1 MPLKAE
7 KMVVNSTANNKRADG
22 KQGDDKRVAHLI
34 EQLKLRTVELEEAN
48 RELRHV
54 SHYRSLFL
62 ARMSHELRTPLTSI
76 LGFTEIMLD
85 QEKLTEAQQR
95 FCQKIQ
101 NSGMQLLTSLN
112 QLVDLSRLE
121 VGPCEIFLQEF
132 SLAETLRQTC
142 AAVARQAQK
151 REVKIECNPSP
162 EVTTVV
168 SDQGRVRQALYTFLA
183 WAISRSGEGQCVTI
197 SAELVDG
204 PLLRIQ
210 IDDEGEPIKDMLRV
224 FDPAETPR
232 AGKTDLNELGIIVG
246 RRLLELMKGTVTLEN
261 REPTGLR
268 TLIELPAGP
277 P

>member
-1 MPLKAE
+1 
-7 KMVVNSTANNKRADG
+7 MVDRSANNNRTDEERE
-22 KQGDDKRVAHLI
+22 DDERVAHLI

-76 LGFTEIMLD
+76 LGFTEILLD

-95 FCQKIQ
+95 FCLKIQ
-101 NSGMQLLTSLN
+101 NSGMQLLASLN

-121 VGPCEIFLQEF
+121 AGPSELFLQEF
-132 SLAETLRQTC
+132 SLPDTLRETC

-151 REVKIECNPSP
+151 REVRIECNPAP
-162 EVTTVV
+162 EITTIV
-168 SDQGRVRQALYTFLA
+168 SDQGRLRQALYTFFS
-183 WAISRSGEGQCVTI
+183 WAISRSHEGQCVNI
-197 SAELVDG
+197 SAEMLDG
-204 PLLRIQ
+204 PFLRVQ

-246 RRLLELMKGTVTLEN
+246 RRLLEVLKGTVTLEN
-261 REPTGLR
+261 RESNGLR
-268 TLIELPAGP
+268 TLIQLPTRSSQDLAGR
-277 P
+277 